1 VRTVRSSTR
10 KLAIFMP
17 GRVHGRGRGRG
28 KTGKGLGC
36 GRRGSW
42 TAEPIP
48 VARRAPPRKRSPRQ
62 FVRYFYAGAGTEE
75 EKEEEEEAGEG
86 NGGGG

>member
-1 VRTVRSSTR
+1 
-10 KLAIFMP
+10 MP
-17 GRVHGRGRGRG
+17 GRVHGRGRGRE
-28 KTGKGLGC
+28 KTRKGLGC
-36 GRRGSW
+36 GRRGSR

-75 EKEEEEEAGEG
+75 EEE
-86 NGGGG
+86 GGGGGDKAALTALLFRDPF